1 MDQGGDGI
9 CNGAVQA
16 LRAQVYLIKGALAL
30 GILPDLLR
38 SKVAVRLGA
47 GLDGDNGFWK
57 CIFKIFLVQ
66 NIKRI
71 LQEFCGLADCH
82 GGYLLFV
89 SVGSRGS
96 FPRPPEG
103 GFGWLLSSSR
113 QVSISCSLLLKT
125 KSMAKF

>member
-47 GLDGDNGFWK
+47 GLDGDNGFW
-57 CIFKIFLVQ
+57 
-66 NIKRI
+66 N
-71 LQEFCGLADCH
+71 
-82 GGYLLFV
+82 
-89 SVGSRGS
+89 
-96 FPRPPEG
+96 
-103 GFGWLLSSSR
+103 
-113 QVSISCSLLLKT
+113 SL
-125 KSMAKF
+125 